1 VLIPVKAFDRAKAR
15 LAPALDEHQR
25 ADLARVMA
33 TRVVRA
39 AHELPVTVACDD
51 DGVAEWAA
59 AVGASVVWTP
69 GLDLNGAVTA
79 GVEDLTRNGATRVM
93 IAHADLPDAV
103 DLRPALPG
111 GASSTIVT
119 AVPDQAE
126 DGTNVL
132 TVPTGAGFVFAY
144 GPGSLAE
151 HRAEAARLGLDF
163 DVRRLADLVRDVYD
177 PHDLTEAERD
187 G

>member
-15 LAPALDEHQR
+15 LAPALDEHRR
-25 ADLARVMA
+25 ADLARIMA
-33 TRVVRA
+33 SRVVRA
-39 AHELPVTVACDD
+39 AHDLPVTIACDD
-51 DGVAEWAA
+51 DGVAEWAGT
-59 AVGASVVWTP
+59 VGAAVVWTR

-79 GVEDLTRNGATRVM
+79 GVDELTRLGAARVM
-93 IAHADLPDAV
+93 IAHADLPDAA
-103 DLRPALPG
+103 DLRPALPVDP
-111 GASSTIVT
+111 SSTIVS
-119 AVPDQAE
+119 AVPDQTD

-144 GPGSLAE
+144 GPGSFAK

-163 DVRRLADLVRDVYD
+163 DARRLADLVRDVD
-177 PHDLTEAERD
+177 EPHDLTEAERD